1 MLVVGCVARNSLSW
15 CGLEICQRSCFFGL
29 FWLILSWHMLFLCQN
44 QNFARFD
51 MEIVMM
57 LFILAFPASM
67 GGFGLYMWILLFL
80 LLAPAWVKV
89 FLCVSGLE
97 ELFLV

>member
-1 MLVVGCVARNSLSW
+1 
-15 CGLEICQRSCFFGL
+15 
-29 FWLILSWHMLFLCQN
+29 
-44 QNFARFD
+44 

-80 LLAPAWVKV
+80 LLAPAWVKF

>member
-1 MLVVGCVARNSLSW
+1 
-15 CGLEICQRSCFFGL
+15 
-29 FWLILSWHMLFLCQN
+29 MLFLCQN